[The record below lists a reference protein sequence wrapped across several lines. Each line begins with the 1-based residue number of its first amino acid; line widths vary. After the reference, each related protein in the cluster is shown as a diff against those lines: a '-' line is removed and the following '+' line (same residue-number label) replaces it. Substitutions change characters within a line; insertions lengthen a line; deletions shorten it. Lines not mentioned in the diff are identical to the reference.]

1 MKSKKWVSLY
11 EAAFNIDRPDGING
25 CQSKPLLWFNSLL
38 LIPSTNNIASKK
50 ILHLRCLTMTVQA
63 VLFCTYGA
71 TPQPWWW
78 WLVKNM
84 KKWPAAGY
92 NQISKNS
99 YLPYYPT
106 LTIHTV
112 PNQCLL
118 SFEKAKEIMPQN
130 SIKNKNKQARL
141 RSQQQKKPNSIHKW
155 AASFYLRIYQ
165 CLTMTVQAV
174 LFCWIPH
181 RRDAS
186 TDITCS
192 QKPKKT

>member
-1 MKSKKWVSLY
+1 
-11 EAAFNIDRPDGING
+11 
-25 CQSKPLLWFNSLL
+25 
-38 LIPSTNNIASKK
+38 
-50 ILHLRCLTMTVQA
+50 MTVQA

-99 YLPYYPT
+99 SFHIIQHWPSIRCL
-106 LTIHTV
+106 INV
-112 PNQCLL
+112 CCLL
-118 SFEKAKEIMPQN
+118 KK
-130 SIKNKNKQARL
+130 IKKQKKSCHKIPSRTKINKQDFD
-141 RSQQQKKPNSIHKW
+141 RSSKKKTNSIHKW

-192 QKPKKT
+192 QKPKK

>member
-1 MKSKKWVSLY
+1 VKSNGLACMKQ
-11 EAAFNIDRPDGING
+11 AASNIDRPDGING

-92 NQISKNS
+92 KIKNS
-99 YLPYYPT
+99 PYFPYFPT
-106 LTIHTV
+106 LNIQTV
-112 PNQCLL
+112 LSMRLL
-118 SFEKAKEIMPQN
+118 SLKIKKSKRNHAKIP
-130 SIKNKNKQARL
+130 SRHISKQARL
-141 RSQQQKKPNSIHKW
+141 RSQQQ
-155 AASFYLRIYQ
+155 
-165 CLTMTVQAV
+165 T
-174 LFCWIPH
+174 
-181 RRDAS
+181 
-186 TDITCS
+186 
-192 QKPKKT
+192 

>member
-1 MKSKKWVSLY
+1 VKSNGLACTN
-11 EAAFNIDRPDGING
+11 AASNIDRPDGING

-50 ILHLRCLTMTVQA
+50 IHLRCLTMTVQA

-99 YLPYYPT
+99 SFHIIQHWPSIRCL
-106 LTIHTV
+106 INV
-112 PNQCLL
+112 CCLL
-118 SFEKAKEIMPQN
+118 KKSKIKRNHATKFHQEQN
-130 SIKNKNKQARL
+130 QQARL
-141 RSQQQKKPNSIHKW
+141 RSQQQKNKIPSINEQP
-155 AASFYLRIYQ
+155 L
-165 CLTMTVQAV
+165 
-174 LFCWIPH
+174 
-181 RRDAS
+181 S
-186 TDITCS
+186 TYEYINA
-192 QKPKKT
+192 